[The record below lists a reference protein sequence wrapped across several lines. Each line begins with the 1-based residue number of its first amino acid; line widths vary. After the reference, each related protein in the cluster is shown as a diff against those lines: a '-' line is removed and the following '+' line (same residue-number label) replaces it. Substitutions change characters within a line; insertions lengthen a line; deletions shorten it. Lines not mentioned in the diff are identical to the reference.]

1 MQNDYFA
8 TLQAFP
14 IQVDAFAVVL
24 NSIIC
29 ITTRRAQTTFPGLK
43 VLKTKMHKPDSTTQ
57 VHLYYFNDICKLT
70 SVLKSIKTPQ
80 ATDNVTAFSKKHSRK
95 KKKER
100 KKFILCNTLTLLSTF
115 EGAEISFNLQS

>member
-1 MQNDYFA
+1 
-8 TLQAFP
+8 
-14 IQVDAFAVVL
+14 
-24 NSIIC
+24 
-29 ITTRRAQTTFPGLK
+29 
-43 VLKTKMHKPDSTTQ
+43 MHKPDSTTQ

-100 KKFILCNTLTLLSTF
+100 KKFILCNTFTLLSTF
-115 EGAEISFNLQS
+115 EGAEISFNLQSWAESKPGM